1 LVLSK
6 AHVEM
11 HGIEYGHTGSFLV
24 IFSMFV
30 TVITIGF
37 KFKLFSFSAAS
48 KAFEFSSTVV

>member
-1 LVLSK
+1 
-6 AHVEM
+6 M